1 MRESLLRTLLGVCLI
16 STVALAACS
25 METDAQ
31 EGRATEMEASGKV
44 REPAVAGAFYPGT
57 ETALRSAV
65 TTMLDEAEPPALEGK
80 VLGLISPHAGYMYS
94 GAVAA
99 HAYKLIEGS
108 KFDAVILVAPS
119 HHLFFPGS
127 SIYRQGPYRTPLGLV
142 EVDVDLAEAM
152 ASAEPSI
159 TFKPE
164 AHIREHSLE
173 VQLPFLQVAVP
184 DLKIV
189 PIVMADQSYEN
200 CVRLAAAIA
209 GAVRGKE
216 VLLVASS
223 DLSHFHAYD
232 EAVAMDQV
240 IIDDVL
246 NYDCES
252 IARDLGTRKTEAC
265 GGGPMIAVMLAA
277 KHLGATRAIKL
288 AYANSGDVTGDKSEV
303 VGYLSAAIVA
313 GPGQAEESPG
323 REEELGRQRAEQ
335 HVGVDLGLKE
345 EEKAELLRLARKSI
359 EARLGD
365 QDPPVLSAETL
376 DGHPILR
383 QERGAFVTLTIGGRL
398 RGCIGN
404 IRGSAP
410 LDRTISRM
418 AVSAATE
425 DPRFPAL
432 KAGELDKVAIEIS
445 VLTPLEKISDPEEIE
460 VGRDGLYLEKGA
472 NRGLLLPQVAT
483 EYGWDRYHFLDQT
496 CLKAG
501 LPAGS
506 WKEGADIYIFSA
518 QIFNEEEIFG
528 GSASR

>member
-1 MRESLLRTLLGVCLI
+1 
-16 STVALAACS
+16 
-25 METDAQ
+25 
-31 EGRATEMEASGKV
+31 MEASGKV
-44 REPAVAGAFYPGT
+44 REPAVAGSFYPGT
-57 ETALRSAV
+57 EEALRSAV
-65 TTMLDEAEPPALEGK
+65 TAMLEKAGPPPIDGK
-80 VLGLISPHAGYMYS
+80 VLALIVPHAGYIYS

-99 HAYKLIEGS
+99 EAYKLIEGRPL
-108 KFDAVILVAPS
+108 DAVIVVAPS
-119 HHLFFPGS
+119 HHVFFHGS
-127 SIYRQGPYRTPLGLV
+127 SIYSQGPYRTPLGLI
-142 EVDVDLAEAM
+142 EVDKDLAGAI
-152 ASAEPSI
+152 ASAEPSV

-164 AHIREHSLE
+164 AHMREHSLE

-184 DLKIV
+184 GLKIV

-200 CVRLAAAIA
+200 CERLAAAIA
-209 GAVRGKE
+209 GSVRGRD

-232 EAVAMDQV
+232 EAVALDRV

-277 KHLGATRAIKL
+277 KQLGAARAVKL
-288 AYANSGDVTGDKSEV
+288 AYANSGDVTGDKSGV

-313 GPGQAEESPG
+313 GPGQGEEQEG
-323 REEELGRQRAEQ
+323 GAGDLKEEPAGE
-335 HVGVDLGLKE
+335 HVGVDLGLRA
-345 EEKAELLRLARKSI
+345 EEKAELLKLARKSI
-359 EARLGD
+359 EARLGGEKA
-365 QDPPVLSAETL
+365 PGLEKGTVEA
-376 DGHPILR
+376 HPILR
-383 QERGAFVTLTIGGRL
+383 EERGAFVTLTINGRL

-404 IRGSAP
+404 IRGIAP
-410 LDRTISRM
+410 LDETISRM

-432 KAGELDKVAIEIS
+432 EPGELEKVSIEIS
-445 VLTPLEKISDPEEIE
+445 VLTPFEKISDPGAIE
-460 VGRDGLYLEKGA
+460 VGRDGLYIEKGI

-501 LPAGS
+501 LPAGA

-518 QIFNEEEIFG
+518 QIFNEEEILG
-528 GSASR
+528 GRSGR